1 MNKLAFWLALA
12 AGPTLS
18 ACSTILNNLPGV
30 YSLDIEQGNKID
42 QSMVDQLRP
51 NMTKRQV
58 VYIMGSP
65 MLTDSFHDKRWD
77 YIYSSQPGGGD
88 RIQKRVTLFFN
99 GDNLVGV
106 QGDLRPSSMPV
117 ALDKAKVE
125 SSLDLPKRDLE
136 KSMWDKVTGIFGDD
150 SDSAPHDNTNTASN
164 QRSGSKR
171 R

>member
-1 MNKLAFWLALA
+1 M
-12 AGPTLS
+12 
-18 ACSTILNNLPGV
+18 
-30 YSLDIEQGNKID
+30 DIEQGNKID

-117 ALDKAKVE
+117 ALDKAKVKAVSTFPSE
-125 SSLDLPKRDLE
+125 IWKNRCGIKSPVYSAMIRILPR
-136 KSMWDKVTGIFGDD
+136 MTIPIPPVT
-150 SDSAPHDNTNTASN
+150 SDPGASAAKKPSAL
-164 QRSGSKR
+164 
-171 R
+171 